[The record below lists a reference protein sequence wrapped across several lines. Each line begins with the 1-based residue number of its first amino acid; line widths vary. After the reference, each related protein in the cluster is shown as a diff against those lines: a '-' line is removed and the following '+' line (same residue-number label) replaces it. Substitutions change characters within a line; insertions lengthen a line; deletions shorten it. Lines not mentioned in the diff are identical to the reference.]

1 MGIMSEVSLFLNTIP
16 EWLSSFITALIG
28 ALIGGLFTLRGVDR
42 EAKITRA
49 ETERSDLELQLSVL
63 KGVKGEISTLIN
75 IYNKRMQKHIE
86 EIKPGEML
94 LISFPIGDDNFTF
107 YEQNA
112 KLIAKLDDAAR
123 DSIINIYTY
132 ARSLVQSFKGNNQ
145 LVAEYEKI
153 FFDMADNNTDKEM
166 YQRLYDAKIAVMID
180 YAQGIK
186 NIDSELREVIV
197 NGFKVIDR
205 QIIVLKL
212 KLETLRSK

>member
-1 MGIMSEVSLFLNTIP
+1 MGIMSEISFLLSTTP

-28 ALIGGLFTLRGVDR
+28 AFIGGLFTLRGVDR
-42 EAKITRA
+42 QAKITRA

-63 KGVKGEISTLIN
+63 KGIKGEISTLIN
-75 IYNKRMQKHIE
+75 IYNKRMQRHIE
-86 EIKPGEML
+86 GIRPGEML

-153 FFDMADNNTDKEM
+153 FFDMADNNKDKEM
-166 YQRLYDAKIAVMID
+166 YQRLHDAKIAVMVD

-186 NIDSELREVIV
+186 NIDSELRAVIV
-197 NGFKVIDR
+197 NGFKVIDH
-205 QIIVLKL
+205 QIIALKL
-212 KLETLRSK
+212 KLESLRN